1 MSSVELQSPLK
12 GILRYVSQ
20 RENLGGGGTPIY
32 WEKGCA
38 IFLGY
43 FFNWKINFWV
53 YFVACNKFLGLVFGF
68 E

>member
-1 MSSVELQSPLK
+1 MCPRGRIS
-12 GILRYVSQ
+12 G
-20 RENLGGGGTPIY
+20 GGGGTPIY

-53 YFVACNKFLGLVFGF
+53 YFVAYCGENELSGATKSP
-68 E
+68 